1 MYVLPGVWML
11 VLTNHPSLSKGHM
24 FWITGCGLYEPG
36 SHVCEFLHHSPA
48 LMLSSCWCPRVSLE
62 YPYVEGCKTLHHL
75 IIGTSQQCGVPCSI
89 NLSTKALVSIMTGIL
104 GTVNGLSQHTSRLF
118 DNVIFRIIQED
129 SIVTFLND

>member
-1 MYVLPGVWML
+1 MYVLPSVWML

-36 SHVCEFLHHSPA
+36 SHTCAFLHHSPA
-48 LMLSSCWCPRVSLE
+48 LMLSSCWCPRVRLE

-118 DNVIFRIIQED
+118 DNVIFRIIQVD
-129 SIVTFLND
+129 SIGTFLND